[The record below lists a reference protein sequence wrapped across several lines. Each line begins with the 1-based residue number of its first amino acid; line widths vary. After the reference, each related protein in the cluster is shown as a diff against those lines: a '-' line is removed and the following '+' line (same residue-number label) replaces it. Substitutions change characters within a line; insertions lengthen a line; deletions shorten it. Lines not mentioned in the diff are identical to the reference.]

1 MLFIGSGI
9 SKRYLIDYPSWDE
22 LIKSVANDI
31 GVSNGQLI
39 AMKQEITDQFP
50 SESKGKINAELSSKL
65 TKIFRDKVISGEIN
79 LEDIFTPEEILK
91 IERDNITFTKMLI
104 SKKLSKYQITTKKR
118 FISEISEF
126 RKLQNTIGAVVT
138 TNYDRFL
145 EVDIF
150 NNFDVFVEQ
159 SQYYMTKS
167 VGIGEIYKIHGST
180 EAPNSIIFNTEDY
193 NNFNDNLRV
202 IASKLLN

>member
-50 SESKGKINAELSSKL
+50 SESKGKINAELGSKL

-91 IERDNITFTKMLI
+91 IERDR
-104 SKKLSKYQITTKKR
+104 KR
-118 FISEISEF
+118 
-126 RKLQNTIGAVVT
+126 
-138 TNYDRFL
+138 
-145 EVDIF
+145 
-150 NNFDVFVEQ
+150 
-159 SQYYMTKS
+159 
-167 VGIGEIYKIHGST
+167 
-180 EAPNSIIFNTEDY
+180 
-193 NNFNDNLRV
+193 
-202 IASKLLN
+202 